1 MAGNL
6 LDLDRVP
13 TIEELREF
21 FHENDFS
28 TATYRDI
35 DYDKMDADDIEAL
48 KYIKGLMGEKWDEL
62 SRGMGLKSDPAYY
75 GKDNPLIAM
84 RDSMETL
91 AATGVMKLL
100 EEMPERAEELL
111 SDFTTPENWES
122 PEAVAV
128 KADHMLSNAVS
139 TLMQTMNY
147 EEVAKIIAENPAYED
162 FAHGKPNNFRAKD
175 FERRW
180 NHTRAAIKVD
190 SLDELQTN
198 DAGEVIELNISDV
211 TSDVFEQVSSK
222 LTEETFWSKLSED
235 DKIIL
240 LMRMDGKTQQEIAD
254 HLGYKNHSAV
264 TKRIKKLKDL
274 FLECA

>member
-1 MAGNL
+1 
-6 LDLDRVP
+6 
-13 TIEELREF
+13 
-21 FHENDFS
+21 
-28 TATYRDI
+28 
-35 DYDKMDADDIEAL
+35 
-48 KYIKGLMGEKWDEL
+48 
-62 SRGMGLKSDPAYY
+62 
-75 GKDNPLIAM
+75 
-84 RDSMETL
+84 
-91 AATGVMKLL
+91 
-100 EEMPERAEELL
+100 MPERAEELL
-111 SDFTTPENWES
+111 SDFTTAEDWES
-122 PEAVAV
+122 PEALATR
-128 KADHMLSNAVS
+128 ADNMLSNAVS
-139 TLMQTMNY
+139 TLMQTMYY

-264 TKRIKKLKDL
+264 TKRIKKLKEL
-274 FLECA
+274 FLACT

>member
-1 MAGNL
+1 MSKNL

-48 KYIKGLMGEKWDEL
+48 EYIKGLMGEKWDEL
-62 SRGMGLKSDPAYY
+62 SRGMGLKSDPVYY

-91 AATGVMKLL
+91 ASTGVMKLL

-111 SDFTTPENWES
+111 SDFTTPEDWES
-122 PEAVAV
+122 PEVLAV

-147 EEVAKIIAENPAYED
+147 EEIAKVIAENPAYED

-175 FERRW
+175 FDRQW
-180 NHTRAAIKVD
+180 NHTRASVTLSSLEDMQISAYGEKV
-190 SLDELQTN
+190 
-198 DAGEVIELNISDV
+198 ELNLPDASA
-211 TSDVFEQVSSK
+211 DVFEQVSSK
-222 LTEETFWSKLSED
+222 LTEETFWSKLTED

-240 LMRMDGKTQQEIAD
+240 LMRMDGKTQKEIAE